1 MEREG
6 EGRSTADTARER
18 RQHEERAAGPVAQFT
33 HHETASTQGRHTTP
47 AAAYHAGGEDIH
59 HHLPQLIPAAPGRW
73 PKPAATTQRTR
84 ASEPSSIHDAAQKF
98 PAIPPSMG
106 HGAQLSAVTRGASHP
121 QENRLGVRAPSLPP
135 SHGHGRRQQ
144 PPHATASMHY
154 KRSIQTHCNVH
165 LVCVWLCVP
174 AETQSKEVE
183 KREQSMWRDA
193 QKCTAETHNG
203 NNKEKT
209 AQTHEWTAAQAVA
222 IHTRFIENKKRPPSS
237 YINPITQNNYK

>member
-18 RQHEERAAGPVAQFT
+18 RQHEERAAGPAAQFT
-33 HHETASTQGRHTTP
+33 HHETASAQGGHTT
-47 AAAYHAGGEDIH
+47 
-59 HHLPQLIPAAPGRW
+59 
-73 PKPAATTQRTR
+73 PAATTQRIRSKQTLIH
-84 ASEPSSIHDAAQKF
+84 PSRGTKL

-121 QENRLGVRAPSLPP
+121 QENRLGVRSISPP

-154 KRSIQTHCNVH
+154 KRSIHIHCNVH

-174 AETQSKEVE
+174 AETQSKDVE

-193 QKCTAETHNG
+193 QKCTAGTHNG
-203 NNKEKT
+203 NNNNNKKT
-209 AQTHEWTAAQAVA
+209 AQTHDCTAAQAAA
-222 IHTRFIENKKRPPSS
+222 IHTIFIENKKTSPSS
-237 YINPITQNNYK
+237 YVNPTTQNNYK